1 MIKKN
6 RFINYVEKNTKNTF
20 SAKELELDEYLESI
34 ESIKSQN
41 VIPSDLNN
49 LKFYSN
55 NNFLISNNYSYKI
68 LIGTTAFWKKS
79 EKKVFFYKQ
88 TENNKR
94 INISK
99 CLKKTM
105 FDLKKNPN
113 FKSNFFNIYLKFVY
127 KQSITL

>member
-6 RFINYVEKNTKNTF
+6 RFSKYFEKNTNNTF
-20 SAKELELDEYLESI
+20 SDKELEVEEYLESI

-68 LIGTTAFWKKS
+68 LIATTVFSKKS

-88 TENNKR
+88 TKNNKN
-94 INISK
+94 INVSK
-99 CLKKTM
+99 YLKKTM
-105 FDLKKNPN
+105 FDLKKNLN

-127 KQSITL
+127 KQAVNL

>member
-6 RFINYVEKNTKNTF
+6 RFINYLEKNTKNTF
-20 SAKELELDEYLESI
+20 SAKETELHEYLESI

-68 LIGTTAFWKKS
+68 LIATTAFSKKS

-88 TENNKR
+88 TDNNKR

-105 FDLKKNPN
+105 FDLKENPN

-127 KQSITL
+127 KQSISL

>member
-6 RFINYVEKNTKNTF
+6 RFINYLEKNTKNTF

-41 VIPSDLNN
+41 VILSDLNN

-68 LIGTTAFWKKS
+68 LIATKAFWKKS

-88 TENNKR
+88 TESNKR

-105 FDLKKNPN
+105 FDLKKKPN

>member
-6 RFINYVEKNTKNTF
+6 RFINYLEKNTKNTF

-68 LIGTTAFWKKS
+68 LIATTAFWKKS

-88 TENNKR
+88 TESNKR

-99 CLKKTM
+99 CLKKNM

>member
-1 MIKKN
+1 LIKKN
-6 RFINYVEKNTKNTF
+6 RFINYLEKNTENTF
-20 SAKELELDEYLESI
+20 SAKELELNEYLENI
-34 ESIKSQN
+34 ESIKSQD
-41 VIPSDLNN
+41 VIASDLNN

-68 LIGTTAFWKKS
+68 LIATTAFSKKNK
-79 EKKVFFYKQ
+79 KKVFFYKQ

-99 CLKKTM
+99 SLKKTM
-105 FDLKKNPN
+105 FDLKKNSN
-113 FKSNFFNIYLKFVY
+113 FKSNLFNIYLKFVY

>member
-1 MIKKN
+1 LIKKN
-6 RFINYVEKNTKNTF
+6 RFISYLEKNTKNTF
-20 SAKELELDEYLESI
+20 SAKEFELDEYIESI

-41 VIPSDLNN
+41 VVPSDLNN

-68 LIGTTAFWKKS
+68 LIGITPFWKKS
-79 EKKVFFYKQ
+79 EEKVFFYKQ
-88 TENNKR
+88 TQSNKR

-127 KQSITL
+127 KQSISL

>member
-1 MIKKN
+1 LIKKN
-6 RFINYVEKNTKNTF
+6 RLTNYLKKNTNNTF
-20 SAKELELDEYLESI
+20 SDKELKVDEYLESI

-68 LIGTTAFWKKS
+68 LIATTVFSKKS
-79 EKKVFFYKQ
+79 KKKVFFYKQ
-88 TENNKR
+88 TKNNKR

-105 FDLKKNPN
+105 FDLKENSN

-127 KQSITL
+127 KQAISL

>member
-1 MIKKN
+1 LIKKN
-6 RFINYVEKNTKNTF
+6 RFINYLEKNTKNTF

-68 LIGTTAFWKKS
+68 LIATTAF
-79 EKKVFFYKQ
+79 
-88 TENNKR
+88 
-94 INISK
+94 
-99 CLKKTM
+99 
-105 FDLKKNPN
+105 
-113 FKSNFFNIYLKFVY
+113 
-127 KQSITL
+127 